1 MTTLKEEIRRLS
13 SEVFSSVIQ
22 DRRHLHAHPEL
33 SFKEYKTSEFVK
45 ARLSE
50 MGVPWEPM
58 AGTGVVGIIKGE
70 KPCDRIIALRA
81 DMDALPITEGNDVV
95 YVSQNMGVMHACGHD
110 AHTASL
116 LGTAR
121 ILQSL
126 KDRFGGTIKLI
137 FQPGEENL
145 PGGASLMI
153 RDGVLENPRPDHII
167 GQHTMPEI
175 EAGKIGIRAGK
186 HMASVDQITVTV
198 HGRGGHAA
206 QPAQNVDPI
215 LISAYILV
223 ALQQIVSRAAQPHI
237 PTVLSF
243 GKIIGNGSTNVIPDK
258 VYLEGTFRTMDE
270 DWRAEAHTRMKKM
283 AEGIAESMGATCDFD
298 ILRGYPYLVN
308 EAKLTERVGIF
319 AEEYLGKEKVVG
331 VDIWMAAEDFAYYSQ
346 QVDSCFYL
354 LGTGNKE
361 KGITSSLHSPTYN
374 IDEDALAISIG
385 LMAWLAVKQ
394 LGN

>member
-1 MTTLKEEIRRLS
+1 MLKEEIRRLAH
-13 SEVFSSVIQ
+13 EVFSSAVQ

-45 ARLSE
+45 ARLTA
-50 MGVPWEPM
+50 MGISWEAM
-58 AGTGVVGIIKGE
+58 ADTGVVGIIRGG
-70 KPCDRIIALRA
+70 KPGDRIIALRA
-81 DMDALPITEGNDVV
+81 DMDALPIIEENDIA
-95 YVSQNMGVMHACGHD
+95 YVSQNRGVMHACGHD

-116 LGTAR
+116 LGTAS

-126 KDRFGGTIKLI
+126 KDRFAGTVKLV
-137 FQPGEENL
+137 FQPGEEVL

-153 RDGVLENPRPDHII
+153 REGVLQNPRPDYMI
-167 GQHTMPEI
+167 GQHTMPAI

-186 HMASVDQITVTV
+186 HMASVDQLTVTV
-198 HGRGGHAA
+198 HGKGGHAA

-215 LISAYILV
+215 IISAYILV

-243 GKIIGNGSTNVIPDK
+243 GKIIGNGATNVIPDK

-270 DWRAEAHTRMKKM
+270 DWRTEAHIRMKKM
-283 AEGIAESMGATCDFD
+283 AKGIAESMGATCDFD
-298 ILRGYPYLVN
+298 ILRGYPFLIN
-308 EAKLTERVGIF
+308 EAGLTGQISDL
-319 AEEYLGKEKVVG
+319 AKEYLGSDQVVD

-361 KGITSSLHSPTYN
+361 KGITSSLHTPTYN
-374 IDEDALAISIG
+374 IDEDALVVSTG